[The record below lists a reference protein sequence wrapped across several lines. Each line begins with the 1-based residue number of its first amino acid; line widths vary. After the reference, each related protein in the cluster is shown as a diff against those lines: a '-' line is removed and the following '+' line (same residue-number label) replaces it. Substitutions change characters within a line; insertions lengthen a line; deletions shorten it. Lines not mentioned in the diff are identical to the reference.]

1 MSITVEDGSIV
12 AGAESYQTVA
22 GADTYH
28 SNRGNTSWA
37 ALATPAKEQALRK
50 ATDYMTQAYRSRW
63 KGFRVDTNQALDWP
77 RAYVY
82 INDYAISEEV
92 SSTTIPSEIKAA
104 CSELALRAS
113 TEELAADLD
122 PAVTSEAIGSLSVSY
137 AAGTSQ
143 VKTYR
148 AIDMILKPY
157 LKSGGSGAQII
168 RS

>member
-1 MSITVEDGSIV
+1 MALTVEDGTVVS
-12 AGAESYQTVA
+12 GAESYQTVA

-37 ALATPAKEQALRK
+37 ALTTAAKEQALRK
-50 ATDYMTQAYRSRW
+50 ATDYMTQAYRNRW
-63 KGFRVDTNQALDWP
+63 KGYRYDSTQALDWP
-77 RAYVY
+77 RDYVVLGDHV
-82 INDYAISEEV
+82 INESLATNIVPDEV
-92 SSTTIPSEIKAA
+92 KAA

-113 TEELAADLD
+113 TEELAPDLD
-122 PAVTSEAIGSLSVSY
+122 PAVTSEEIGSLSVSY

-143 VKTYR
+143 TTTYR